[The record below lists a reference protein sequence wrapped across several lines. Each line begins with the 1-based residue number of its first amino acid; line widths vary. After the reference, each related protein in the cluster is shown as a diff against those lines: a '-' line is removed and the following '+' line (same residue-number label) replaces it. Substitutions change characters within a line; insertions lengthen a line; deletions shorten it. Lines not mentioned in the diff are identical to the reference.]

1 MRPAIEAKR
10 LCFSYRDGRE
20 ALRSLSLT
28 VESGESVG
36 IVGPNGAGKTTL
48 FLALIG
54 IYRPQHGELRVC
66 GRNVLDKRNLI
77 EIRRRAGLVF
87 QNTDDQLFSASV
99 RDDVAFGPLN
109 LGLNPD
115 DVRRRVD
122 TALQRVDAAPFAERV
137 SHHLSAGE
145 KRRVALACVLAMEPD
160 ILILD
165 EPTND
170 LDPRARRE
178 TIRLIRS
185 LSQTKLIASQD
196 LEFILETCDR
206 VAVIDE
212 GRTVSDGVARELLA
226 DRVIMEAHGLEV
238 PPSLAA
244 RETPAACP
252 ED

>member
-1 MRPAIEAKR
+1 MTTAIEANR
-10 LCFSYRDGRE
+10 LRYAYRDGRE
-20 ALRSLSLT
+20 ALKGFSLT
-28 VESGESVG
+28 VEPGESVG
-36 IVGPNGAGKTTL
+36 IIGPNGAGKTTL

-54 IYRPQHGELRVC
+54 IYRPQSGMLRVC
-66 GRNVLDKRNLI
+66 GRDALDKRNLS

-99 RDDVAFGPLN
+99 RDDVSFGPLN
-109 LGLNPD
+109 LELD
-115 DVRRRVD
+115 ADEVRRRVD

-145 KRRVALACVLAMEPD
+145 KRRVALACVLAMEPE

-185 LSQTKLIASQD
+185 LTQTKLIASQD

-206 VAVIDE
+206 VAVLDE
-212 GRTVSDGVARELLA
+212 GRVVADGPARELLA

-238 PPSLAA
+238 PPSLVA
-244 RETPAACP
+244 RATPATCP
-252 ED
+252 DD